1 MDPRYTPT
9 ADEVRTAWF
18 QLTRNTES
26 FDRWLEGTIREAH
39 IAEQDRMIQILERL
53 GNHGVS
59 HSERCLPR
67 HWVVERASEEIK
79 GGNK

>member
-9 ADEVRTAWF
+9 TEEVRTAWF
-18 QLTRNTES
+18 QLTQNTES
-26 FDRWLEGTIREAH
+26 FDRWLESTMHKAH

-53 GNHGVS
+53 GEHGMT
-59 HSERCLPR
+59 HSERCLGR

-79 GGNK
+79 GDSK